1 MTGQLVVHQAGPS
14 VSVQDLGRPGNL
26 AFGLSPGGAADRL
39 AHIEG
44 AVLLGQGLDCAS
56 LEMAGF
62 GGEFE
67 LTADGCIALTG
78 APMMAKL
85 DGQPLVWNA
94 SHSVLAGQRLSI
106 GSVTAGMYGYLHI
119 AGGID
124 APAFLG
130 SRAAHLASGIGALL
144 RAGDELPLGA
154 ADGSGRAGMKIT
166 VADRF
171 SGGVVR
177 VLPSVQTALFPAE
190 TLARFEATDFAPTS
204 RRNRQGV
211 QMHFDGAPFAA
222 GAQLTILSENMIA
235 GDIQMTGVGEPF
247 VLLPECQTTGG
258 YPRIAT
264 VIPDDLP
271 KVAQASPATPIR
283 FVFVTHEAAL
293 KAHRPPE
300 RYRLD
305 VRATLQ
311 PLIRDPRN
319 IPDLLGYQ
327 LISGAITGWE

>member
-1 MTGQLVVHQAGPS
+1 MSGALIIHQAGPS
-14 VSVQDLGRPGNL
+14 VSVQDLGRPGNM

-44 AVLLGQGLDCAS
+44 AVLLGQGLDCAA

-67 LTADGCIALTG
+67 LTADGRIALTG
-78 APMMAKL
+78 APMVAKL

-94 SHSVLAGQRLSI
+94 SHAVLAGQRLSI
-106 GSVTAGMYGYLHI
+106 GSVLGGMYGYLHLG
-119 AGGID
+119 GGIQT
-124 APAFLG
+124 PAFLG

-144 RAGDELPLGA
+144 RAGDQLPIGADDGA
-154 ADGSGRAGMKIT
+154 ARAGMKIT
-166 VADRF
+166 VPDRF
-171 SGGVVR
+171 SGGIVR
-177 VLPSVQTALFPAE
+177 VLPSVQTALFAAE
-190 TLARFEATDFAPTS
+190 TLSRFEATDFAPTP

-211 QMHFDGAPFAA
+211 QLQFDGAPFAA

-271 KVAQASPATPIR
+271 KVAQASPTTPIR
-283 FVFVTHEAAL
+283 FCFVTHEDAL
-293 KAHRPPE
+293 KLHRPPE
-300 RYRLD
+300 RYRAE
-305 VRATLQ
+305 VKATLQ

-319 IPDLLGYQ
+319 IPDLLAYQ